1 MKNCNLHYVTL
12 LTLFIFNFNSF
23 AQDAP
28 WCATDLIS
36 VETDSQ
42 NRVPGDTALY
52 APKLYN
58 MTFWVVYRSD
68 GSSDYAVIEK
78 DCLEVIAN
86 MNREFNRFNIF
97 FKYRGVNYLYDD
109 DAYYVERTC
118 DEDGDGEIEGL
129 GVISSLAS
137 QQGNFDP
144 NSLNTYVFYDGCGFS
159 GFYAG
164 GRNAYVRSERFN
176 DYHTVHELGHM
187 FGLAHTWNGVEE
199 YDPED
204 PYQTCEHVTRD
215 ENDPEYNADVAGD
228 DVTDTAA
235 MPRFS
240 KVPGNIN
247 YVDPNTCTYEGDGK
261 DCQNNDFQIPP
272 NSKGTLNF
280 MNDGSEC
287 PTTSYSSANDDEGFT
302 EQQGFKMR
310 LKIDNFPN
318 RFGPAE
324 EATFEALYEPYKG
337 EYYSVGPSVSIKPH
351 FQPGFTYHFV
361 ECDGNYSQPAPF
373 NQDFYINTRNILL
386 KIDKYIEPRFYNTIV
401 HPNHSAIIIKEV
413 DEAFQFSKAQK
424 CYDNNNRSPTGGSVM
439 KFNDNVFNT
448 NITVTPK
455 DSTQINNPDLI
466 PALPSGLYKIDKTY
480 EDGSNDETVIFKENK

>member
-1 MKNCNLHYVTL
+1 
-12 LTLFIFNFNSF
+12 
-23 AQDAP
+23 
-28 WCATDLIS
+28 
-36 VETDSQ
+36 
-42 NRVPGDTALY
+42 
-52 APKLYN
+52 
-58 MTFWVVYRSD
+58 MTFWVVYKSD
-68 GSSDYAVIEK
+68 GSSDYTVTEK

-86 MNREFNRFNIF
+86 MNREFNRFNVF

-109 DAYYVERTC
+109 RNYYLDGTC
-118 DEDGDGEIEGL
+118 ELDNNGDPKCPDNDGDGDCSEIFDMRNFANE
-129 GVISSLAS
+129 
-137 QQGNFDP
+137 QGNFDP
-144 NSLNTYVFYDGCGFS
+144 NSLNTYVYYDSCGFS
-159 GFYAG
+159 GFYSG
-164 GRNAYVRSERFN
+164 GSPRNIYVRSLRFN

-187 FGLAHTWNGVEE
+187 FGLAHTWSGAEV

-204 PYQTCEHVTRD
+204 PNQTCEHVTRD
-215 ENDPEYNADVAGD
+215 ENDPQYNADVEGD

-240 KVPGNIN
+240 KEQGDIN
-247 YVDPNTCTYEGDGK
+247 YVDPNTCTYEGEGK

-287 PTTSYSSANDDEGFT
+287 PTTSYSSTNDDEGFT

-310 LKIDNFPN
+310 LKIEDFPN

-324 EATFEALYEPYKG
+324 EASFEALYEPYKG
-337 EYYSVGPSVSIKPH
+337 EYYSVGPPARVKPH
-351 FQPGFTYHFV
+351 FQPGFSYLFV

-373 NQDFYINTRNILL
+373 NQGFYVNTNNRLL
-386 KIDKYIEPRFYNTIV
+386 KIDKYIEPLFYNTIV

-413 DEAFQFSKAQK
+413 DEAFQYTKAQK
-424 CYDNNNRSPTGGSVM
+424 CYDNNNRSPTSGSVM

-448 NITVTPK
+448 NVTVTPK